1 MQVAGIEVDDG
12 ILAAPAGRQRYV
24 CPGKD
29 KDTMVCVGTN
39 IGSCTHI
46 VHEQADVSQGVVF
59 AFAGGAYD
67 GYPRLPCDNR

>member
-12 ILAAPAGRQRYV
+12 YLLPRPAGKGTCVPAR
-24 CPGKD
+24 D

-67 GYPRLPCDNR
+67 GYPAFTL